1 MDCYQNGNIVPVKTV
16 DGGKLAAFAEK
27 HPPAKSPLSRWQ
39 GLTAQANW
47 KNPIEMKQ
55 TFGSA
60 DIVGALTIF
69 NIGGNKYR
77 LIALINYAL
86 KLVLVQDVLTHSEY
100 AQEI

>member
-1 MDCYQNGNIVPVKTV
+1 M
-16 DGGKLAAFAEK
+16 
-27 HPPAKSPLSRWQ
+27 
-39 GLTAQANW
+39 
-47 KNPIEMKQ
+47 EMKQ

-77 LIALINYAL
+77 LIALINYSL